1 MDNETIIANLAGMA
15 DLASGHLSFSQ
26 ELDSLGAEAR
36 NAVQA
41 SPEYFTGPQGAP
53 AYQQVMH
60 LIDQAVQDGQQV
72 IARHG
77 NAIDTAAGNS
87 HATDG
92 AIGQSF
98 SSI

>member
-15 DLASGHLSFSQ
+15 DLASGHMSFSQ
-26 ELDSLGAEAR
+26 ELESLGQEAI
-36 NAVQA
+36 NAVNA

-53 AYQQVMH
+53 AYQQVMS
-60 LIDQAVQDGQQV
+60 LIHQAVQDGQEV

-87 HATDG
+87 QATDG

-98 SSI
+98 TSI